1 MKKYGLVGKNLKY
14 SHSKFIHEYLIDY
27 YNIDATYD
35 LIEIPAFNKDVLY
48 RYDGLN
54 ITIPYKQD
62 VIEFLDLNKS
72 KINAIN
78 TILNIDNKLTGYN
91 TDIDGFALLVE
102 KLALN
107 DIKKIVI
114 LGSGATSL
122 MVKEYFKNKE
132 IVVVSRSSDLYNY
145 ENIDNLSA
153 DLLVNTTPVGMSEY
167 VSPVDEKLLINYRGV
182 IDLNYNPFNSKLSN
196 DCKKNN
202 VKFINGLYMLIK
214 QACNAFEIW
223 HDLKIENNLI
233 EKIYNKLLFKNNK
246 KIALMGMPLSGK
258 TRITRKYGGCDL
270 DEEIISTFN
279 ESIEQMLKNNTFR
292 DRETVVLEKL
302 VKENKSLIALGGG
315 CILKHQNV
323 EILKDYLLVYLKVD
337 LEVLFKRLEFSHRPL
352 LKSKEDLKKTY
363 ENRKNLYNKYAN
375 VILTKKDLEELLN
388 ENRNN

>member
-35 LIEIPAFNKDVLY
+35 LIEIPAFNKDILY

-292 DRETVVLEKL
+292 DRETIVLEKL
-302 VKENKSLIALGGG
+302 VKDNKSLIALGGG

-363 ENRKNLYNKYAN
+363 ENRKDLYNKYAN
-375 VILTKKDLEELLN
+375 VILTKNDLEELLN

>member
-132 IVVVSRSSDLYNY
+132 IVVVSRSSKVYNY
-145 ENIDNLSA
+145 ENLDNLSA
-153 DLLVNTTPVGMSEY
+153 DLLVNTTPVGMIEY
-167 VSPVDEKLLINYRGV
+167 VSPIDEKLLINYRGV

-258 TRITRKYGGCDL
+258 TRIIRKYGGCDL

-292 DRETVVLEKL
+292 DRETIVLEKL
-302 VKENKSLIALGGG
+302 VKDNKSLIALGGG

-363 ENRKNLYNKYAN
+363 ENRKDLYNKYAN
-375 VILTKKDLEELLN
+375 VILTKNDLEELLN

>member
-258 TRITRKYGGCDL
+258 TRITRKYDGCDL

-292 DRETVVLEKL
+292 DRETIVLEKL
-302 VKENKSLIALGGG
+302 VKDNKSLIALGGG

-363 ENRKNLYNKYAN
+363 ENRKDLYNKYAN
-375 VILTKKDLEELLN
+375 VILTKNDLEELLN

>member
-35 LIEIPAFNKDVLY
+35 LIEIPAFNKDILY

-167 VSPVDEKLLINYRGV
+167 VSPIDEKLLINYRGV

-292 DRETVVLEKL
+292 DRETIVLEKL
-302 VKENKSLIALGGG
+302 VKDNKSLIALGGG

-363 ENRKNLYNKYAN
+363 ENRKDLYNKYAN
-375 VILTKKDLEELLN
+375 VILTKNDLEELLN